1 MIQVISILLI
11 ITSVLL
17 VLVVLMQNSK
27 GGVADG
33 FSGTT
38 QLMGA
43 RRTGDLLTKLTSIF
57 AIIILVLTLAFN
69 FIAKPTDDLSIDDIE
84 NTDDADADAS
94 DADTA
99 K

>member
-33 FSGTT
+33 FSSTT
-38 QLMGA
+38 QLMGS

-57 AIIILVLTLAFN
+57 AIIILVLSLAFN
-69 FIAKPTDDLSIDDIE
+69 FIAKPTDDLSVDEIE
-84 NTDDADADAS
+84 NTDAADEEVS
-94 DADTA
+94 DADST